1 MPPRTRSETRDLV
14 SCALCEVIDSIV
26 TPRVRD
32 GILSHALARSAAD
45 RLPTDPEQLQDFVSG
60 PLRDALIQ
68 AIGLEPVEAVTDDLQ
83 RIIGLLVDPGQTRR
97 TLESPA
103 VVPDEPR
110 RRRTSSRPRMPAVS
124 TARTAPAPHPRTATP
139 RPSFRTA
146 PTPRYPASLAP
157 APPATSA
164 PPISSGRFPRG
175 AAAALSMAGTR
186 STNPPADV
194 TCPVVIVASQRED
207 LARRLSR
214 SLSGN
219 VDLIVVRGIL
229 DLVRE
234 IGADTGGRAVL
245 LLDCR
250 SPSVRPVSVAAL
262 AEELPPTLRVVLW
275 GASPELRSR
284 LLSVSPRC
292 HSWIGIAQDTSL
304 EDLAGRCAILVC

>member
-14 SCALCEVIDSIV
+14 SCALCEVIDSVV

-32 GILSHALARSAAD
+32 GILSHALACAATD
-45 RLPTDPEQLQDFVSG
+45 RLPTDPEQLQGFVNG
-60 PLRDALIQ
+60 PLRDALVQ
-68 AIGLEPVEAVTDDLQ
+68 AIGRDPVEAVTGDIH
-83 RIIGLLVDPGQTRR
+83 RIIGLLVDPEHTRR
-97 TLESPA
+97 TLETPA
-103 VVPDEPR
+103 VLPDEPR
-110 RRRTSSRPRMPAVS
+110 RRRTSSRPRVPAVS
-124 TARTAPAPHPRTATP
+124 ARTAPSPHVRAVPP
-139 RPSFRTA
+139 RPNFRTA
-146 PTPRYPASLAP
+146 PTPRYPASLVPAAAAP
-157 APPATSA
+157 SA

-186 STNPPADV
+186 TSHPPAG
-194 TCPVVIVASQRED
+194 TACPVVLVASQRED

-229 DLVRE
+229 DLVKE
-234 IGADTGGRAVL
+234 VGADAGGRTVL

-292 HSWIGIAQDTSL
+292 QSWIGIAQDTSL